1 MPSEIKYIDVKKVI
15 GQSDSNLLKRLPS
28 IIVRLII
35 RLVRQDA
42 INHILNKYSNDIG
55 INFLPKVIEEFN
67 LNLEIVGIE
76 NLPENGKCFFV
87 ANHPFGIIDGLML
100 TRIVSRKYG
109 RVKGI
114 ANEGFM
120 MIPQLRPLVA
130 AVNVFDH
137 SPREYIEALEEVYN
151 EDVPIS
157 HFPSGEVSRR
167 YNGKIQDTVWQK
179 SFITKAISSQR
190 DIVPFFF
197 YGRNSTLFYII
208 YMTRQ
213 FFGIKTNIELM
224 LLPLEMFRKRNK
236 TIKVKIGKPISYE
249 LFDKSFSHL
258 EWAQKVRAQVY
269 DLGQN

>member
-1 MPSEIKYIDVKKVI
+1 MPSDIKYIDVKKVI

-28 IIVRLII
+28 VVVKLLTK
-35 RLVRQDA
+35 LVQQDP
-42 INHILNKYSNDIG
+42 INHIINKYSNDIG

-87 ANHPFGIIDGLML
+87 ANHPFGIIDGLVL

-109 RVKGI
+109 SVKGI

-120 MIPQLRPLVA
+120 MVPQLRPLVA

-151 EDVPIS
+151 DNVPIS

-167 YNGKIQDTVWQK
+167 YKGKIQDTIWQK
-179 SFITKAISSQR
+179 SFITKAVSSKR
-190 DIVPFFF
+190 DVVPLFF
-197 YGRNSTLFYII
+197 YGRNSNLFYMV
-208 YMTRQ
+208 YMTRR
-213 FFGIKTNIELM
+213 FLGIKTNIELI
-224 LLPLEMFRKRNK
+224 LLPLEMLRKRNK

-249 LFDKSFSHL
+249 MFDKSNTPL
-258 EWAQKVRAQVY
+258 EWAQKIRAQVY
-269 DLGQN
+269 NLGKT